1 MSIYKESKIYGNIL
15 ELNEATLTKT
25 SVNTTPLSRINKT
38 IYYKFSVYAEAT
50 TESPFIWN
58 AGIEY
63 GYVITP
69 SGGFAIH
76 NEDYA
81 FQDFKQ
87 GDIIQWTDPSDTYTF
102 TILNVL
108 NDGQTIVVAGTT
120 SNPPNSTYPTAQ
132 ISLRFDSIDVEYIEN
147 LLSENEP
154 QQKNHFTNNTPEVYK
169 GTVSV
174 LSTPTN
180 LVWQNSNKANHVSDK
195 AIEVEILS
203 NGLNVENVWEV
214 ELLIRNDASTSLIDN
229 FYRDAELTNLQGQT
243 EPLRFQ
249 NDIQNLSTYL
259 RIKNTNAVFF
269 REFEF
274 IDNEYNTKIHW
285 FNKTLSGTNTDLEIY
300 DLTLLNAIDNSPV
313 TGILANGETKVSFEL
328 FSPTDVIA
336 SGTNLNYFAKL
347 NYFQLPT
354 ATEYTNNSQAFKE
367 NFYLS
372 EFTYK
377 PATST
382 FPANADFNPDTYIS
396 AITLTKI
403 NNYTVKFEFT
413 VNSANYDYENK
424 FACIALNIYG
434 AKETCLICGVP
445 EIIYKTDGLINGY
458 FSVENFKILR
468 HFEDDLS
475 GGVANDV
482 DAFKEDEFVIYKK
495 IKQDFHGS
503 AQNKNTRIKKVE
515 QKIIAKNSISGE
527 SFELD
532 NVVFNIPALPVIT
545 NSHNLSQQLV
555 NITQNRPYTF
565 NENFLK
571 QCKFWNDVAWF
582 NSFDADAYGIIY
594 LQVAGQIRW
603 EYYLAQLNTNT
614 AFYNPSQSQNGLNK
628 DWFHYQTGNWKTYEQ
643 TKITVVYPDPT
654 LGNLDLSWIDE
665 NEITIHD
672 YASNPKYSVKQ
683 IKTFK
688 VNQTTFAEIS
698 NITPNFLDYEKTK
711 VQALF
716 TSNDVL
722 FSDDCV
728 IVIRIEAWENG
739 SVSTV
744 QHYSSYYATPSN
756 SNGFDGLN
764 ASNKVLITQV
774 NANTLKGECLID
786 NTLINPNINE
796 FKITARIYE
805 KSLPSKQFQDGYIF
819 EFMSGANYNFQNQ

>member
-1 MSIYKESKIYGNIL
+1 MAIYKESKIYGNIL

-25 SVNTTPLSRINKT
+25 SVNTTPLSRLNKT
-38 IYYKFSVYAEAT
+38 IYYKFSVYAKAT

-58 AGIEY
+58 AGIDY
-63 GYVITP
+63 GFVITP
-69 SGGFAIH
+69 SSGVAVF

-81 FQDFKQ
+81 FADFKVGDVVEWQ
-87 GDIIQWTDPSDTYTF
+87 GATDYTF
-102 TILNVL
+102 TVSNVL
-108 NDGQTIVVAGTT
+108 LDGQMIVFNTITSDTT
-120 SNPPNSTYPTAQ
+120 NIAYTDLVF
-132 ISLRFDSIDVEYIEN
+132 SLRFNSIDVEYIEN

-174 LSTPTN
+174 VATPTN

-214 ELLIRNDASTSLIDN
+214 ELLIRNNASTTLIDN

-259 RIKNTNAVFF
+259 KVKPSASTFF

-285 FNKTLSGTNTDLEIY
+285 FNKKLDGTNTDLEIH
-300 DLTLLNAIDNSPV
+300 DLTLLNALDNTPV
-313 TGILANGETKVSFEL
+313 TGILANGQTKVSFEL

-354 ATEYTNNSQAFKE
+354 ATEYANNSQAFKE

-382 FPANADFNPDTYIS
+382 FPANADFNPNTFIS

-403 NNYTVKFEFT
+403 NQYIVKFEFT

-445 EIIYKTDGLINGY
+445 EIIYKTDGILDDY
-458 FSVENFKILR
+458 FAISKFKYLR
-468 HFEDDLS
+468 HFETNPTTQGISSDIE
-475 GGVANDV
+475 
-482 DAFKEDEFVIYKK
+482 AFKEDEFVIYKR
-495 IKQDFHGS
+495 IFTDLHGNT
-503 AQNKNTRIKKVE
+503 ANKNTRLQKVE
-515 QKIIAKNSISGE
+515 QKIIAKNIVSGAF
-527 SFELD
+527 FELD
-532 NVVFNIPALPVIT
+532 NITINVPATPLLT
-545 NSHNLSQQLV
+545 NQFGLTQQLV
-555 NITQNRPYTF
+555 NITQLRPYTF

-571 QCKFWNDVAWF
+571 EVKLTNDVSWF
-582 NSFDADAYGIIY
+582 NSDGADAYGY
-594 LQVAGQIRW
+594 FDLYVAGQIRW
-603 EYYLAQLNTNT
+603 EYYLQQLNANTSFFNTSQTN
-614 AFYNPSQSQNGLNK
+614 NGLNK
-628 DWFHYQTGNWKTYEQ
+628 DWFHYQSSNWKIFEQ
-643 TKITVVYPDPT
+643 TKLYVSYPDPT
-654 LGNLDLSWIDE
+654 LGNLNLTWTNE
-665 NEITIHD
+665 NQVTLHNYATNPD
-672 YASNPKYSVKQ
+672 YSLKQ

-688 VNQTTFAEIS
+688 INQTSFAEIS
-698 NITPNFLDYEKTK
+698 EITPAFYDYEKTK
-711 VQALF
+711 ISAIFESVNALDAE
-716 TSNDVL
+716 N
-722 FSDDCV
+722 CV
-728 IVIRIEAWENG
+728 VVIRIEAWENG
-739 SVSTV
+739 SVQTV
-744 QHYSSYYATPSN
+744 HHYSSHYATPSS
-756 SNGFDGLN
+756 SNPFKGLD
-764 ASNKVLITQV
+764 ATNKVLITQMS
-774 NANTLKGECLID
+774 ATKIKGECLLD
-786 NTLINPNINE
+786 NTLLASGVNE
-796 FKITARIYE
+796 FKITARVYDVT
-805 KSLPSKQFQDGYIF
+805 LPAKQFQSGDTF
-819 EFMSGANYNFQNQ
+819 QFMSGDNYNFQNQ

>member
-1 MSIYKESKIYGNIL
+1 MSIYKDSKIYGNIL
-15 ELNEATLTKT
+15 DLNEATLTKT

-38 IYYKFSVYAEAT
+38 IYYKLSVYAKAT
-50 TESPFIWN
+50 TESPFVWN
-58 AGIEY
+58 AGIDY
-63 GYVITP
+63 GFVITP
-69 SGGFAIH
+69 SGGFAVF

-81 FQDFKQ
+81 FIDFKV
-87 GDIIQWTDPSDTYTF
+87 GDVVEWVGPNTYTF
-102 TILNVL
+102 TVLNVL
-108 NDGQTIVVAGTT
+108 LDGQMIVFDATT
-120 SNPPNSTYPTAQ
+120 SDAPNISFTD
-132 ISLRFDSIDVEYIEN
+132 IKLSLRFDSIDVEYIEN
-147 LLSENEP
+147 LLSESEP
-154 QQKNHFTNNTPEVYK
+154 QQKNHFTNNTPEIYK

-174 LSTPTN
+174 LATPTN

-214 ELLIRNDASTSLIDN
+214 ELLIRNDASTTVIDN

-259 RIKNTNAVFF
+259 KVKPTASTFF

-285 FNKTLSGTNTDLEIY
+285 FNKTLSGTNTDLEIH
-300 DLTLLNAIDNSPV
+300 DLTLLNALDNTPV
-313 TGILANGETKVSFEL
+313 TGILANGQTKVSFEL

-336 SGTNLNYFAKL
+336 SGTNLDYFAKL
-347 NYFQLPT
+347 NLFQLPS
-354 ATEYTNNSQAFKE
+354 ATEYANNFKEFKE

-382 FPANADFNPDTYIS
+382 FPANADFNPNTYIS
-396 AITLTKI
+396 AITISKI
-403 NNYTVKFEFT
+403 DDNTVKFEFT
-413 VNSANYDYENK
+413 VDFANYDYENK

-458 FSVENFKILR
+458 FSVDTFKYLR
-468 HFEDDLS
+468 HFEDNLL
-475 GGVANDV
+475 GGVSSNI
-482 DAFKEDEFVIYKK
+482 DAFKEDEFVIYKR
-495 IKQDFHGS
+495 IRTDLEASDEFR
-503 AQNKNTRIKKVE
+503 NIRIKKVE
-515 QKIIAKNSISGE
+515 QKIIAKNTITGA

-532 NVVFNIPALPVIT
+532 NVVVNVPASPTIT
-545 NSHNLSQQLV
+545 NSFGQTQQLV

-571 QCKFWNDVAWF
+571 QINFQNDVAYF
-582 NSFDADAYGIIY
+582 NSGDADFSGMFI
-594 LQVAGQIRW
+594 LKVPNQIRW
-603 EYYLAQLNTNT
+603 EYYLAQLNANT
-614 AFYNPSQSQNGLNK
+614 AFYNPAQPQNGLNK
-628 DWFHYQTGNWKTYEQ
+628 DWFHYQITNWKIYEQ

-654 LGNLDLSWIDE
+654 LGNLDLSWTNE

-716 TSNDVL
+716 TSKDAL

-756 SNGFDGLN
+756 SNSFDGLN

-786 NTLINPNINE
+786 NTLINPNVE
-796 FKITARIYE
+796 EYKITARIYE
-805 KSLPSKQFQDGYIF
+805 KSLPSKQFQDGDIF

>member
-25 SVNTTPLSRINKT
+25 SVNTTPLSRLNKT
-38 IYYKFSVYAEAT
+38 IYYKFAVYAKAT

-58 AGIEY
+58 AGIDY
-63 GYVITP
+63 GFVITP
-69 SGGFAIH
+69 SGGVAVF

-81 FQDFKQ
+81 FSDFRA
-87 GDIIQWTDPSDTYTF
+87 GDVVRMIGIGPYTF
-102 TILNVL
+102 TVLNVL
-108 NDGQTIVVAGTT
+108 NDGQLIVFDT
-120 SNPPNSTYPTAQ
+120 STLDPTNLAYNN
-132 ISLRFDSIDVEYIEN
+132 IIVSLQFDSIDIEYTEN
-147 LLSENEP
+147 ILSENEP
-154 QQKNHFTNNTPEVYK
+154 QQKNHFTNNTPEVFK
-169 GTVSV
+169 VTSIGF
-174 LSTPTN
+174 PID
-180 LVWQNSNKANHVSDK
+180 LVWQNTNKANHVLDK
-195 AIEVEILS
+195 AIKSQILS
-203 NGLNVENVWEV
+203 NGLNVENVWEI
-214 ELLIRNDASTSLIDN
+214 EILIINDDSTTLIDN
-229 FYRDAELTNLQGQT
+229 FYRDGELLNLQSQT

-259 RIKNTNAVFF
+259 KLKPTASTFF

-285 FNKTLSGTNTDLEIY
+285 FNKKLDGTNTDLEIH
-300 DLTLLNAIDNSPV
+300 DLTLLNALDNSPI
-313 TGILANGETKVSFEL
+313 TGILANGQTKVSFEL
-328 FSPTDVIA
+328 FSPTDIIA
-336 SGTNLNYFAKL
+336 SGTNLDYFAKL
-347 NYFQLPT
+347 NYFQLPN
-354 ATEYTNNSQAFKE
+354 ATEYANNSQAFKE

-377 PATST
+377 PSVST
-382 FPANADFNPDTYIS
+382 FPANADFNPDTFIS

-403 NNYTVKFEFT
+403 NQYIVKFEFT

-445 EIIYKTDGLINGY
+445 EIIYKIDGLLEGY
-458 FSVENFKILR
+458 FYDREFKYFR
-468 HFEDDLS
+468 HFEDNLV

-482 DAFKEDEFVIYKK
+482 DSFKEDEFVIYKK

-515 QKIIAKNSISGE
+515 QKIIAKNSVSGE

-532 NVVFNIPALPVIT
+532 NVVFNVPTLPVIT
-545 NSHNLSQQLV
+545 NSYNLSQQLV

-582 NSFDADAYGIIY
+582 NSVYADTYGIIY

-603 EYYLAQLNTNT
+603 EYYLAQLNANT
-614 AFYNPSQSQNGLNK
+614 AFYNPAQSQNGLNK
-628 DWFHYQTGNWKTYEQ
+628 DWFHYQTGNWKIYEQ

-716 TSNDVL
+716 TSNDAL

-786 NTLINPNINE
+786 NTLINPNVNE

-805 KSLPSKQFQDGYIF
+805 KSLPSKQFQDGDIF